1 LDLDYVMLCYVMLCM
16 LSIGQKISVYI
27 YYHMIYHLKPD
38 DLGILLFCHRH
49 MIGRLTGTQS

>member
-1 LDLDYVMLCYVMLCM
+1 MLCYVMLCM